1 MQLLALIVVLFAGV
15 GAVAGFHTGD
25 LLVWLLAATSAL
37 CAVTTWQSRQISS
50 FLKIFA
56 AIFAVETVIFGS
68 LCLLD
73 KVGLWPESLADY
85 ALPESLPLTVAM
97 FAILVYAVSFIP
109 VVRSMTKIADRYF
122 ETSDPTIARVW
133 PFPAFGAME
142 RRLAA
147 TMIVF
152 LVLLNQAEVGIDIR
166 LSFFSRDWFNAIQAK
181 DEHTF
186 WIQLFYVFI
195 PWAFIYIAAVVT
207 EYVIASTLVIRWRSW
222 LNNFYVDRWLDN
234 HTHYRMQLLG
244 TTSDN
249 PDQRISED
257 IYRFIDGGQASGYGI
272 YTFTILLIA
281 KLSSLVSYAIILW
294 SLSANFT
301 LPYYDIAVPGF
312 LFWAAL
318 FYAGVGTF
326 VTHLLGRSLTTLA
339 FKQQRFEADYRFSL
353 ARLREYGEQIAL
365 LLGEEAEKA
374 TLKQRFSSVIG
385 NYYQIVTTRK
395 KLTAFT
401 SSYGMVSQFIPYFLA
416 APFYFAGKITFG
428 VMSQTASAFMSV
440 NSALTFF
447 INYYVSLAEFKSVL
461 DRLTSFDAAIEK
473 AQGLGTFRP
482 RGSFPTEALPE
493 AEIMTHLGLEN
504 LKLHLPDGSAIVENA
519 NLAFRPS
526 EAALLTGPSGSGK
539 STLLRALSGIWPF
552 GEGTIARPHHQH
564 LMLLPQKPYMPIG
577 TLRSAITYP
586 ADPLAFEE
594 ETVRETLR
602 AVKLE
607 RLIDKLDVEDLWAQ
621 RLSGGEQQRLA
632 IARALLAKPDWLFLD
647 EATSAMDETLEA
659 TVYKTLVEKLPAT
672 TIVSIGHRSSLIHFH
687 SRHIE
692 MRGTQEGSFT
702 LVEIS
707 APKAAE

>member
-1 MQLLALIVVLFAGV
+1 MHFLALIVALFAGV
-15 GAVAGFHTGD
+15 GAVVGFETGD
-25 LLVWLLAATSAL
+25 MLVWLLVATTAL
-37 CAVTTWQSRQISS
+37 CAVTTYLSRTIST

-56 AIFAVETVIFGS
+56 AIFAVEAVIFGA

-73 KVGLWPESLADY
+73 KVGLWPASLADY
-85 ALPESLPLTVAM
+85 ALPESLALTVAL
-97 FAILVYAVSFIP
+97 FSILVYAVSFIP

-122 ETSDPTIARVW
+122 DTTDPTVARIW
-133 PFPAFGAME
+133 PFSAYGTLE
-142 RRLAA
+142 RRLAKA
-147 TMIVF
+147 MIVF
-152 LVLLNQAEVGIDIR
+152 LVLINQAEVGIDIR
-166 LSFFSRDWFNAIQAK
+166 LSFFNRDWFNAIQGK
-181 DEHTF
+181 DEKAF
-186 WIQLFYVFI
+186 WSLTLFVFL
-195 PWAFIYIAAVVT
+195 PWAFLYIFAVVT
-207 EYVIASTLVIRWRSW
+207 EYVVASSLVIRWRSW

-244 TTSDN
+244 TTNDN

-272 YTFTILLIA
+272 YTFTILLIS

-301 LPYYDIAVPGF
+301 LPHFNIAVPGF

-318 FYAGVGTF
+318 VYAGIGTV
-326 VTHLLGRSLTTLA
+326 VTHWLGHSLTTLA
-339 FKQQRFEADYRFSL
+339 FKQQRYEADYRFAL

-365 LLGEEAEKA
+365 LLGEAAEKA
-374 TLKQRFSSVIG
+374 TLKQRFAHVIS
-385 NYYQIVTTRK
+385 NYYQIVSTRK
-395 KLTAFT
+395 KLTSFT
-401 SSYGMVSQFIPYFLA
+401 ASYGMVSQFIPYFLA

-428 VMSQTASAFMSV
+428 VMSQTASAFGSV

-473 AQGLGTFRP
+473 ALALEPLRPQQGVSNEPDT
-482 RGSFPTEALPE
+482 AI
-493 AEIMTHLGLEN
+493 ATHFGLEN
-504 LKLHLPDGSAIVENA
+504 LKLHLPDGSPIVENA
-519 NLAFRPS
+519 TLALRRS

-552 GEGTIARPHHQH
+552 GEGTIARPHQQH
-564 LMLLPQKPYMPIG
+564 FMLLPQKPYLPMG
-577 TLRSAITYP
+577 TLRCAITYP
-586 ADPLAFEE
+586 ADPLAYGEE
-594 ETVRETLR
+594 EIRNALRE
-602 AVKLE
+602 VKLDH
-607 RLIDKLDVEDLWAQ
+607 LADKLECDDPWSQ

-647 EATSAMDETLEA
+647 EATSAMDEALEA
-659 TVYKTLVEKLPAT
+659 SIYKTLVEKLPET

-702 LVEIS
+702 LVEIAS
-707 APKAAE
+707 TKAAE